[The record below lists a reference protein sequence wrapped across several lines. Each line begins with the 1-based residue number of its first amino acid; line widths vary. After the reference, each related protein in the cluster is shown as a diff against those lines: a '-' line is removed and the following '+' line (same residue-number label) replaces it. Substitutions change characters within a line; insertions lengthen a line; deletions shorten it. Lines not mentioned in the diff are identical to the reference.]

1 MTFERSFDLASVD
14 KLNEI
19 SLFQD
24 NDIFDSDKIDKIATD
39 ISKLE
44 SVFKDIAKNEIHD
57 NDNDNDNP
65 TRGLYGDVSTLIAVC
80 DAFKNNLKIASNSIK
95 NISNTIKDISNKSL
109 ELLLM
114 MRAVSNHDGLKET
127 EIYRKRYDEL
137 TREFMDVRE

>member
-44 SVFKDIAKNEIHD
+44 SVFKVIAKNEIHD
-57 NDNDNDNP
+57 HDNDNP

-95 NISNTIKDISNKSL
+95 NISNIIKDISNKSL

-114 MRAVSNHDGLKET
+114 MRAVSNHDELEET